1 MFICNTQSVVALMLR
16 KDLEARSGGVGGGGA
31 RGGEFRD
38 FEKPQN
44 AKHLTRQNHLKHV
57 SFS

>member
-1 MFICNTQSVVALMLR
+1 
-16 KDLEARSGGVGGGGA
+16 VGGGGA